1 MNDINTLYL
10 CAGDKGG
17 TGKSMVAAALID
29 AFLQRG
35 IEPILVETDTA
46 NPDVFKSYGERI
58 QCAAL
63 SLDEADGWIQLI
75 NTIDQA
81 RGIPVIVNTAARSG
95 SGVARY
101 GATLRSTLGE
111 LDRKLVTLWI
121 INRQRDSLE
130 LLADYLEAM
139 PVSAE
144 HHAHV
149 LRNLYFGASEK
160 FQLYNGSDLK
170 KRIEER
176 GGMTLDFP
184 DLADRVADQLATERL
199 TIQRAFDAMPLGHRA
214 ELIRWRNE
222 AFKSLSRIMS

>member
-1 MNDINTLYL
+1 MNDMNTMYL

-17 TGKSMVAAALID
+17 TGKSMVAATLID

-35 IEPILVETDTA
+35 IEPLLVETDTA

-75 NTIDQA
+75 NTVDQA
-81 RGIPVIVNTAARSG
+81 RGVPVIVNTAARSG

-101 GATLRSTLGE
+101 GATLKSTLGE
-111 LDRKLVTLWI
+111 LGRKLVTLWI

-130 LLADYLEAM
+130 LLADFLEAM
-139 PVSAE
+139 PLGAD
-144 HHAHV
+144 HQTHV

-160 FQLYNGSDLK
+160 FQLFNGSDIK
-170 KRIEER
+170 KRIEES
-176 GGMTLDFP
+176 GGKTLDFP
-184 DLADRVADQLATERL
+184 DLADRVADQLATDRL
-199 TIQRAFDAMPLGHRA
+199 TIQGALEAMPLGHKA

-222 AFKSLSRIMS
+222 ATMTLAQVMP

>member
-46 NPDVFKSYGERI
+46 NPDVFKSYGVRI
-58 QCAAL
+58 QCATL

-144 HHAHV
+144 HLAHV

-170 KRIEER
+170 KQIEER

-199 TIQRAFDAMPLGHRA
+199 TIQGAFDAMPLGHRA

>member
-46 NPDVFKSYGERI
+46 NPDVFKSYSERI

-101 GATLRSTLGE
+101 GETLRSTLGE

-144 HHAHV
+144 HLAHV

-170 KRIEER
+170 KLIEGS
-176 GGMTLDFP
+176 GGKTLDFP

-199 TIQRAFDAMPLGHRA
+199 TIQGAFDAMPLGHRA

-222 AFKSLSRIMS
+222 AFKTLSQIMS

>member
-35 IEPILVETDTA
+35 VEPILVETDTA

-144 HHAHV
+144 HLAHV

-170 KRIEER
+170 KRIEVS
-176 GGMTLDFP
+176 GGKTLDFP
-184 DLADRVADQLATERL
+184 ELADRVADQLATERL
-199 TIQRAFDAMPLGHRA
+199 TIQGALNAMPLGHRA

-222 AFKSLSRIMS
+222 AFKTLSQVMS